1 MVHTDNEILLSH
13 GKDKFGSVIVWWMNL
28 DPPILDDVSQKEK
41 IIINAY
47 VGNLEN
53 WL

>member
-1 MVHTDNEILLSH
+1 MDKEEVVHTDNEILLSH

-41 IIINAY
+41 III
-47 VGNLEN
+47 VH
-53 WL
+53 